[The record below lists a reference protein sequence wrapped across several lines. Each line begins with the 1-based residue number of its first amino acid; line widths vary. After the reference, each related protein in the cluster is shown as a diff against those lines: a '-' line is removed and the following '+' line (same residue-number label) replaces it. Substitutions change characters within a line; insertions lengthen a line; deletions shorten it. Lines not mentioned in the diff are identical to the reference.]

1 LCSEEKLRQEISE
14 VISHIPRIS
23 AHYYKDMVK
32 LQDYLY
38 DNSTLFALIAMRQN
52 EDTSPLIKLYT
63 QFPQIYF
70 IYYYHSLNVN
80 NFQYSDFTNYNY
92 IVVGEK
98 RITLL

>member
-1 LCSEEKLRQEISE
+1 LECVILCSEEKLRQEISE

-52 EDTSPLIKLYT
+52 EDTSPIFNTLILLT
-63 QFPQIYF
+63 I
-70 IYYYHSLNVN
+70 IISLL
-80 NFQYSDFTNYNY
+80 
-92 IVVGEK
+92 EK
-98 RITLL
+98 NG